1 MAQQQPK
8 RPVDEAG
15 DPIHHTRKMGAMLA
29 DIRDHLRAD
38 IERVDEPQFRA
49 MFETAAEV
57 LGGIIA
63 AFQHYESKTESAWKR
78 P

>member
-15 DPIHHTRKMGAMLA
+15 DPIHHTRKMGAMLV

-38 IERVDEPQFRA
+38 IERVEIGRA
-49 MFETAAEV
+49 HV
-57 LGGIIA
+57 
-63 AFQHYESKTESAWKR
+63 
-78 P
+78 